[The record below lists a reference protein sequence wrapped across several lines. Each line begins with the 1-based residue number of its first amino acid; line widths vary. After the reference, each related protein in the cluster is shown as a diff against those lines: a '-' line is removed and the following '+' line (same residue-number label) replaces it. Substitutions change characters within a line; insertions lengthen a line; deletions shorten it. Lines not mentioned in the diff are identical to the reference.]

1 MTYSMVKK
9 TKLVPPTKRYL
20 EILKQGYKDLSMS
33 FKSNPL
39 NNDLIGLKDDNA
51 IARSIRNIVYTLP
64 GEKFFDSD
72 FGSDVTGSLFENI
85 DEISAVTIREEIEY
99 CIKSYEPRVNL
110 IEVQSIPNYDNNEYN
125 VLITYEILGADV
137 PPQELEFVLLPA
149 R

>member
-1 MTYSMVKK
+1 M
-9 TKLVPPTKRYL
+9 PL
-20 EILKQGYKDLSMS
+20 ERVKQGYKDLSMS

-99 CIKSYEPRVNL
+99 CIKTYEPRVNL

-125 VLITYEILGADV
+125 VLITYEVLGADV

-149 R
+149 I

>member
-1 MTYSMVKK
+1 M
-9 TKLVPPTKRYL
+9 PL
-20 EILKQGYKDLSMS
+20 ERVKQGYKDLSMS

-39 NNDLIGLKDDNA
+39 NDDLIGLKNESA

>member
-1 MTYSMVKK
+1 M
-9 TKLVPPTKRYL
+9 PL
-20 EILKQGYKDLSMS
+20 ERVKQGYKDLSMS

-99 CIKSYEPRVNL
+99 CIKTYEPRVNL

-125 VLITYEILGADV
+125 VLITYEVLGADV